1 MGKRNKYDY
10 AFRLRCVEA
19 VLKGQGSV
27 TSVAKENDID
37 RANLRLWLKF
47 YDAYGEAGLKARSNH
62 HYDLSFKL
70 SVLRAIE
77 KEQLSL
83 REACARFNIAS
94 DSVIV
99 NWRRAYESEGKAGLI
114 SKTKGRVP
122 TMKQPI
128 KRKKKAPN
136 RPLTREEELLKEN
149 EYLRAE
155 NELLK
160 KLQALVHNSKKQK
173 P

>member
-1 MGKRNKYDY
+1 MGKRKKYDY
-10 AFRLRCVEA
+10 EFRLQCVIASLRGEN
-19 VLKGQGSV
+19 SV
-27 TSVAKENDID
+27 EGIAKEKGIHPS
-37 RANLRLWLKF
+37 NLQLWLKF
-47 YDAYGEAGLKARSNH
+47 YDAYGEAGLKARPTR

-70 SVLRAIE
+70 AVLKAIK
-77 KEQLSL
+77 KEHLSL

-94 DSVIV
+94 DSVII
-99 NWRRAYESEGKAGLI
+99 NWRRAYESEGKSSLRPK
-114 SKTKGRVP
+114 SKGRP
-122 TMKQPI
+122 PMMKQPI

-149 EYLRAE
+149 EYLKAE